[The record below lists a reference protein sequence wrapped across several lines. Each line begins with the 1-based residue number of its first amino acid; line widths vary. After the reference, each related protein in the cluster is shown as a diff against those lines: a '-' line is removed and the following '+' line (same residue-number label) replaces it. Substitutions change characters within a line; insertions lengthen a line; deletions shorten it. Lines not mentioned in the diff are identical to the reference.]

1 MIATARLNPRE
12 AHKSPA
18 AMQDAARYML
28 RLRKAA
34 KSCFGPPVLS
44 EPAWS
49 LMLALYTADAVRK
62 QLHIGSIA
70 ERADVPRSTALRWL
84 TKLDRSGFVRL
95 VPDPSDK
102 RAGRVRMTAGGLEA
116 MQRSF
121 TAARFIS

>member
-1 MIATARLNPRE
+1 MVASARLNPRDV
-12 AHKSPA
+12 HQSQS

-49 LMLALYTADAVRK
+49 LMLALYTADAARK
-62 QLHIGSIA
+62 QLHIGSVA
-70 ERADVPRSTALRWL
+70 KRADVPRSTALRWL
-84 TKLDRSGFVRL
+84 TKLQQSGFVML
-95 VPDPSDK
+95 EPEPSDK
-102 RAGRVRMTAGGLEA
+102 RAIRVRMTEDGAEA

-121 TAARFIS
+121 TAARFLS